1 MTTPPAAPVRFGALD
16 AALILNMTMWAGNI
30 VISKPVTDALPPLG
44 YNAIRFTLS
53 VAGLFVLL
61 RLQKVDLHLPRGEWK
76 WVLLPALF
84 SYALYQPAF
93 IVGLHLT
100 TAANSALIV
109 SIGPLWVVLI
119 NAWRTHEPLRR
130 STVIGVL
137 VGLLGVSIVI
147 VGRFAGQGQFNFG
160 GATLSGDL
168 LIFCASIFWALGV
181 LSARRPLSRNPPLPT
196 SFWMLACGAVSQFVI
211 GVPTL
216 IGFDWQ
222 TALTPPVIAAI
233 LYSGLLSV
241 AIGTT
246 IFNLAIQR
254 IGPART
260 AIYSYLQPVIA
271 AAMAVLLLG
280 EAFTPWLLI
289 GGVLTLAGVAYQ
301 NRWAFMARR
310 IG

>member
-1 MTTPPAAPVRFGALD
+1 M
-16 AALILNMTMWAGNI
+16 ILNMAMWAGNI
-30 VISKPVTDALPPLG
+30 VVSKPVTDALPPLG

-53 VAGLFVLL
+53 VIGLFVLL
-61 RLQKVDLHLPRGEWK
+61 RLQKIDLHLPRSEWK

-93 IVGLHLT
+93 IIGLHLT

-119 NAWRTHEPLRR
+119 NAWRNHEPLTRTTII
-130 STVIGVL
+130 SVV
-137 VGLLGVSIVI
+137 VSMLGVVIVI
-147 VGRFAGQGQFNFG
+147 AGRFAGQGQFHFD
-160 GATLSGDL
+160 GATLGGDL
-168 LIFCASIFWALGV
+168 LMFCASIVWGLGV

-196 SFWMLACGAVSQFVI
+196 SIWMLCCGAVSQIVI

-216 IGFDWQ
+216 IGVDWQ

-260 AIYSYLQPVIA
+260 AIYSYLQPLMA
-271 AAMAVLLLG
+271 AGMAVVLLG
-280 EAFTPWLLI
+280 EPFTPWLLI
-289 GGVLTLAGVAYQ
+289 GGLLTLAGVAYQ
-301 NRWAFMARR
+301 NRWAFKARR
-310 IG
+310 ISKPSI